1 MDSASVTRGRPGL
14 RLRLSHG
21 TGEPPLAE
29 VFAASDALPDDDLA
43 EAIERDGRNRLVAGE
58 RLRLGD
64 YIAAIPSLRAKRV
77 ALDAAIDMDLRSR
90 CRGSRPTPE
99 AVATLMA
106 EHTDLAGPIRDAA
119 MLAHALWST
128 NAKPEA
134 ASEFADRL
142 PCDFGQP
149 LPDGSAPYRL
159 LRRLGAG
166 SSGEVLLAQ
175 DLRLSEP
182 ESPAFVAIKVLRKE
196 ATDSWGRSLLL
207 DEAAKA
213 RRVDHPNVV
222 RTLHSGVT
230 DAGEDYIVH
239 EYVRGMDLDHWAKMR
254 DLPLDPALAASL
266 VERVARAVQAAH
278 TAGLAHCDLKPANVL
293 MTEQDEPKVIDFG
306 VAIRWREA
314 AAGTAE
320 SARIGTLA
328 FMAPEQF
335 RREPGAWAPPAD
347 VFALGGLLWWL
358 LTGTLPNGSSPEE
371 IAFVHDERTGRRTG
385 PSPAS
390 IRAAIDEDLALI
402 CARALAPRP
411 ADRTP
416 SAGALADD
424 LRAWRENRPIA
435 WRRPSVVR
443 RVMLWRRRRPVSA
456 IAIVVGAL
464 AFIGGATAYVNLSAI
479 ARSRAEAARI
489 AEVRQ
494 EEAEKKNRQAEAFA
508 PLLLGSVKKE
518 LDQAWME
525 KNLAILQA
533 YETLYGPTIAG
544 LPREAEKFAEL
555 KSDLVSEII
564 DKSRTAR
571 GEPELARLIWQT
583 QLAFWLVAKGEADEP
598 RRIVREALAEWEPR
612 LARDDRWMDALRL
625 LDACCQAN
633 TIILVRAEERPPADP
648 AETVR
653 TLQQMATRFL
663 GRADWGP
670 FRVLALDR
678 LASLLE
684 SPAVRDAGGAA
695 RAREELRILL
705 EREAG
710 KAKP

>member
-306 VAIRWREA
+306 VAIRWRESGS
-314 AAGTAE
+314 GTAD

-371 IAFVHDERTGRRTG
+371 IACVHDERTGRRAG
-385 PSPAS
+385 PSPS
-390 IRAAIDEDLALI
+390 SLRAAIDEDLASI

-411 ADRTP
+411 GDRTP

-424 LRAWRENRPIA
+424 LRAWRENRPIP
-435 WRRPSVVR
+435 WRRPSVTR
-443 RVMLWRRRRPVSA
+443 RVTLWRRRHPVSA
-456 IAIVVGAL
+456 IAIVVGAI
-464 AFIGGATAYVNLSAI
+464 ACVVGTAAYMNLSDI
-479 ARSRAEAARI
+479 ARARAKAAGAAEAQRDI
-489 AEVRQ
+489 AEKQ
-494 EEAEKKNRQAEAFA
+494 QRQAAAAAPIVLEFFKKDWDKTWVEQRLAAFQVFETMF
-508 PLLLGSVKKE
+508 GS
-518 LDQAWME
+518 
-525 KNLAILQA
+525 
-533 YETLYGPTIAG
+533 TIAG
-544 LPREAEKFAEL
+544 LPQVAERFAQM
-555 KSDLVSEII
+555 KRDLASEVI
-564 DKSRTAR
+564 DTSRTPS
-571 GEPELARLIWQT
+571 GEPEVGGLIWQT
-583 QLAFWLVAKGEADEP
+583 QQAFWLVAKGEADEP
-598 RRIVREALAEWEPR
+598 RRIVRQALAEWEPR

-633 TIILVRAEERPPADP
+633 TIILVRAGERPPADP

-653 TLQQMATRFL
+653 TLQQMAMRFL